1 MSECTHDC
9 STCGESCS
17 ERQEPQSLLKEHHP
31 EAHIGKVFGIVSGK
45 GGVGKSMVTSQ
56 LAVTMRRRGHQVGI
70 LDADVTGPSIPKA
83 FGIHGQATG
92 SEAGLYPMVSKTGIQ
107 VMSTN
112 LLLPNETDPV
122 IWRGP
127 VISGVVQQFWT
138 DVLWNC
144 DYLFVDMP
152 PGTGDVSLSVFQ
164 SIPLD
169 GIVIVASP
177 QELVSMVVEK
187 AVKMAEMMEVPIVG
201 LVENMS
207 YVTCPDCGK
216 QIHLFGQGKT
226 AEAAERHHLPVLA
239 EMPIDPALA
248 ALTDAGDIESF
259 QGSWLEAAADK
270 LELTELPVHSEA
282 DIHAALAPIVEE
294 SLAKIR
300 TRRKRRED
308 FIAAHGG
315 EKQGPWV
322 YLIVAT
328 GNIYEDVVQATAA
341 ARQGADVIAVIRT
354 TGQSLLDYVPYGAT
368 TEGFGGTYATQ
379 ENFRLMREAMDKVGE
394 ELGRYIRVC
403 NYCSGLCMPEIA
415 AMGAF
420 EGLDVMLNDALYG
433 ILFRDINMQRTLV
446 DQSFS
451 RAINAYAGVVINT
464 GEDNYLTT
472 ADAVEEG
479 HTVGNHTYSHPVSYT
494 HLRAHET

>member
-207 YVTCPDCGK
+207 YVTCPDCGRE
-216 QIHLFGQGKT
+216 IHVFG
-226 AEAAERHHLPVLA
+226 ESHIDEVAAKYALPVLGKLPM
-239 EMPIDPALA
+239 EPKLA
-248 ALTDAGDIESF
+248 AACDRGAIELFEGGWLDGAADLIESLP
-259 QGSWLEAAADK
+259 QR
-270 LELTELPVHSEA
+270 EL
-282 DIHAALAPIVEE
+282 
-294 SLAKIR
+294 
-300 TRRKRRED
+300 
-308 FIAAHGG
+308 
-315 EKQGPWV
+315 
-322 YLIVAT
+322 
-328 GNIYEDVVQATAA
+328 
-341 ARQGADVIAVIRT
+341 
-354 TGQSLLDYVPYGAT
+354 
-368 TEGFGGTYATQ
+368 
-379 ENFRLMREAMDKVGE
+379 
-394 ELGRYIRVC
+394 
-403 NYCSGLCMPEIA
+403 
-415 AMGAF
+415 
-420 EGLDVMLNDALYG
+420 
-433 ILFRDINMQRTLV
+433 
-446 DQSFS
+446 
-451 RAINAYAGVVINT
+451 
-464 GEDNYLTT
+464 
-472 ADAVEEG
+472 
-479 HTVGNHTYSHPVSYT
+479 
-494 HLRAHET
+494 